1 MAQPNQAKKVEI
13 IFCTKNSEKTIENAI
28 TNVKKSVYKP
38 GIIVVDGF
46 SSDDT
51 KERALKAGA
60 DVAIDQPERKFPGKG
75 IAMKAGLNE
84 AVKRH
89 ANIALFLDADIK
101 NLTHEWVDALAE
113 PVIDRGY
120 DMTRGFYEREP
131 RDAAVTKLIARPALS
146 VFFPE
151 LSSLEQPLS
160 GEVCANMKVWTEMLG
175 RGPPDGW
182 GIDIWFLIEA
192 AMSGSR
198 IKEIFLGKKEHTSF
212 DAYKEDI
219 GKLSRMSEQVL
230 FTILREAVNYRRF
243 EGYKTVST

>member
-1 MAQPNQAKKVEI
+1 MAQPNRVKKVEV
-13 IFCTKNSEKTIENAI
+13 IFCTKNSEKTIESAI
-28 TNVKKSVYKP
+28 TNVKKSAYKP
-38 GIIVVDGF
+38 GIIVIDGF

-51 KERALKAGA
+51 KERATKAGA
-60 DVAIDQPERKFPGKG
+60 DVTIDQPERKFPGKG

-84 AVKRH
+84 ATKRN
-89 ANIALFLDADIK
+89 AEVALFLDADIK
-101 NLTHEWVDALAE
+101 NLTHEWVDSLAE
-113 PVIDRGY
+113 PIIDGGY

-151 LSSLEQPLS
+151 LSGFEQPLS
-160 GEVCANMKVWTEMLG
+160 GEVCANMKVWTELMNKS
-175 RGPPDGW
+175 PPDGW

-219 GKLSRMSEQVL
+219 GRLSKMSEQVL
-230 FTILREAVNYRRF
+230 FAILREAVNYRRF
-243 EGYKTVST
+243 EEYKTVST